1 MSIIALQTKKM
12 RKKFSVSKRIIRTST
27 RVSRRKYNF
36 GKRNRIQKRR
46 RLFEISSLKSR
57 SAWVENETEKAR
69 KQRNENSKRLIKS
82 VILGNADIFVV
93 RKSYNTQKAQDIAYL
108 VLFVLLYLVF
118 LLSDK
123 IFKINNCILALFRK
137 TGLELTS
144 YPFCLIRRPQNVF
157 LRGQVFKFSLF
168 YCYERR

>member
-1 MSIIALQTKKM
+1 MQRVHLFPFRTQKLSSAMVKILVWRRTGKITQCQHLTAKSSDLA
-12 RKKFSVSKRIIRTST
+12 VSL
-27 RVSRRKYNF
+27 Y
-36 GKRNRIQKRR
+36 
-46 RLFEISSLKSR
+46 SSLAQS
-57 SAWVENETEKAR
+57 VEHLTVNQGVTGSSPVGGA
-69 KQRNENSKRLIKS
+69 
-82 VILGNADIFVV
+82 IFVV

-123 IFKINNCILALFRK
+123 IFKINSCILALFRK